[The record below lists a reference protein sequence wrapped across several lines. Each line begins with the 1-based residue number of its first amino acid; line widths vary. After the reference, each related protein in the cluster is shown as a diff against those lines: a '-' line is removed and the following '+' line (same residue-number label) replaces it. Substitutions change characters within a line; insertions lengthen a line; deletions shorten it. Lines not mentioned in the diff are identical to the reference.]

1 MRSRGE
7 DIRSLVEALLRDIE
21 TRKMRNPRIEA
32 ATRARNTLF
41 APFVLPSNRAL
52 GSRAEAFLKQV
63 FVFVKKESR
72 FGMRIS
78 D

>member
-52 GSRAEAFLKQV
+52 GFARRGFS
-63 FVFVKKESR
+63 
-72 FGMRIS
+72 
-78 D
+78 